1 MEDNYITSSMPTK
14 ILTKA
19 LFHLNEGLN
28 EDWLKKKDEEGLL
41 VRIRNWAMWIVDREV
56 GAGPVVA
63 VLCTCVST
71 WFTSTTRHLM
81 YCYLY
86 LCWHKVY

>member
-1 MEDNYITSSMPTK
+1 MEDNCITSSMPTK

-41 VRIRNWAMWIVDREV
+41 S
-56 GAGPVVA
+56 AGED
-63 VLCTCVST
+63 
-71 WFTSTTRHLM
+71 
-81 YCYLY
+81 
-86 LCWHKVY
+86 